1 MDPSS
6 DVYNTT
12 VFSYQAPPSVPSRY
26 DHATGETLT
35 SNESDSGDLNRTFVI
50 LIKIFGVVDILFICI
65 YLGLFDYLFVISW
78 PSKEKKRYAHQGLRG
93 QNYDIYEHVEMMFP

>member
-1 MDPSS
+1 MFASYLLKNPCSFESTVVGEHTTHDMDPSI
-6 DVYNTT
+6 DIYNTT

-50 LIKIFGVVDILFICI
+50 LIKIFWVVDILFICI
-65 YLGLFDYLFVISW
+65 YLGLFDYLFVIS
-78 PSKEKKRYAHQGLRG
+78 
-93 QNYDIYEHVEMMFP
+93 